1 MINEML
7 KSDIG
12 ELFDDRMLIK
22 DVSGSGNNWAH
33 GYNEYGP
40 MYHDKIMN
48 KIRKAVEA
56 CDSLQS
62 FLILH
67 SLGGGTG
74 SGVGSYI
81 VECKFLFAYQS
92 FI

>member
-1 MINEML
+1 
-7 KSDIG
+7 
-12 ELFDDRMLIK
+12 MLIK

-40 MYHDKIMN
+40 LYHEKIMN
-48 KIRKAVEA
+48 KIQKAVEA

-81 VECKFLFAYQS
+81 VECKDFC
-92 FI
+92 